1 MGEGLSIL
9 LQQKEKGS
17 NMSKMGRK
25 MRRMLMAVAMGVAT
39 TTAQALPT
47 AEPVQQAQSDKIVA
61 LTNVNVVRVE
71 GGAPI
76 RNAVVVV
83 QGGRIAQ
90 VGPAAE
96 VTVPAG
102 AEVVPMGGKWLMPG
116 LMNMHVHFGLK
127 LPGAEGAA
135 LASETDP
142 QMALRMAANARRS
155 LLSGVTTVRLVG
167 EEHGVDFAVRRAIEK
182 GEIIGPRI
190 KTAGEI
196 IVPTG
201 GHGFL
206 EADGPYGLARAVREQ
221 IKQGADWIKIAI
233 SGGIADTHG
242 SIAAAPMT
250 DEELSTLIDVAHR
263 NGVKVTA
270 HNGSPEAA
278 SQSLAMGINC
288 FEHGYHL
295 TEANLK
301 EMKAKGV
308 WLVPTIV
315 VSQDGAKP
323 FYRKIGAPDWYLARV
338 DSTGKDHWAMLQKA
352 IRLGVNVALGTD
364 QFPFEPNGGTTAT
377 VAEAELYVKA
387 GMTPLQALQSGTTQ
401 TAKMLGIDQEVGR
414 VTPGLYADLIA
425 LDSDPTADIAA
436 LRTISFVMKNGVIV
450 RDDAHDRIAQ

>member
-1 MGEGLSIL
+1 MKI
-9 LQQKEKGS
+9 
-17 NMSKMGRK
+17 
-25 MRRMLMAVAMGVAT
+25 RRFKQALVAMMVGMAAPAAVH
-39 TTAQALPT
+39 ALPT
-47 AEPVQQAQSDKIVA
+47 AEPVKAQHSDKVTVLTDANIVSID
-61 LTNVNVVRVE
+61 

-76 RNAVVVV
+76 RNGVVVV
-83 QGGRIAQ
+83 RDGRIVA
-90 VGPAAE
+90 VGAADK
-96 VTVPAG
+96 VAVPAG
-102 AEVVPMGGKWLMPG
+102 AETVSMGGKWLIPG
-116 LMNMHVHFGLK
+116 LMNMHVHLGLK

-142 QMALRMAANARRS
+142 QMALRMAGNARRS

-206 EADGPYGLARAVREQ
+206 EADGPYALAHAVREQ

-242 SIAAAPMT
+242 NISAAPMT
-250 DEELSTLIDVAHR
+250 DDELSTLIEVAHR

-270 HNGSPEAA
+270 HNGSAEAA
-278 SQSLAMGINC
+278 KQSLAMGINC

-295 TEANLK
+295 TDNNLK

-315 VSQDGAKP
+315 VSQQGARE
-323 FYRKIGAPDWYLARV
+323 FYKKIGSPDWYLDRV

-352 IRLGVNVALGTD
+352 IKMGVNIGLGTD

-387 GMTPLQALQSGTTQ
+387 GMTPLQALQSATIQ
-401 TAKMLGIDQEVGR
+401 TAKLLDMDKDVGR
-414 VTPGLYADLIA
+414 IVPGQYADIVA
-425 LDSDPTADIAA
+425 VDQDPTADISA
-436 LRTISFVMKNGVIV
+436 LRTISFVMKNGAIV
-450 RDDAHDRIAQ
+450 RDDAHGKLAL

>member
-1 MGEGLSIL
+1 MMTGQRRQFILGLA
-9 LQQKEKGS
+9 
-17 NMSKMGRK
+17 MA
-25 MRRMLMAVAMGVAT
+25 AVASA
-39 TTAQALPT
+39 ASALPS
-47 AEPVQQAQSDKIVA
+47 AAPIAARHSDRTVV
-61 LTNVNVVRVE
+61 LTDANVVAID

-76 RNAVVVV
+76 RNAVVVIT
-83 QGGRIAQ
+83 GGRIVA
-90 VGPAAE
+90 VGPAGSTAI
-96 VTVPAG
+96 PAD
-102 AEVVPMGGKWLMPG
+102 ADTISMGGKWLIPG

-135 LASETDP
+135 LANETDP
-142 QMALRMAANARRS
+142 QMALRMASNARRS
-155 LLSGVTTVRLVG
+155 LLSGVTTVRLIG

-206 EADGPYGLARAVREQ
+206 EADGPYALAHAVRAQ

-250 DEELSTLIDVAHR
+250 DAELSTLIEVAHR
-263 NGVKVTA
+263 NGIKVSA
-270 HNGSPEAA
+270 HNGSPIAA
-278 SQSLAMGINC
+278 KQSLAMGIDC

-295 TEANLK
+295 TDENLK

-315 VSQDGAKP
+315 VSQAGARE
-323 FYRKIGAPDWYLARV
+323 FYKKIGSPDWYLDRV

-352 IRLGVNVALGTD
+352 IRLGVNIALGTD

-377 VAEAELYVKA
+377 VAEAELYVQA
-387 GMTPLQALQSGTTQ
+387 GMTPLQALQAATTQ
-401 TAKMLGIDQEVGR
+401 TARMLGIDKEVGR
-414 VTPGLYADLIA
+414 IQPGQYADIVA
-425 LDSDPTADIAA
+425 VDSDPTADISA
-436 LRTISFVMKNGVIV
+436 LRTISFVMKSGAVV
-450 RDDAHDRIAQ
+450 RNDAR